1 MQIPPSSVLASWP
14 TPNYA
19 NPVTHGPA
27 NIVVIPLLLALVFI
41 FLCIR
46 FYTRLLI
53 TRGFG
58 VDDVLVLLAFIPA
71 TTFAILGII
80 ANTRLGW
87 DRHNWDLRP
96 ELITPGLQVGLATQ
110 VLFDIATTLTKLS
123 MLALIYRI
131 AAAGASRMR
140 FFVTIFASLIGLNGL
155 LFVFI
160 TMLQC
165 SPVSAYWTLSF
176 TKQKCINEEAH
187 VLAAGVI
194 NTVTDFI
201 IVLLPIRIVKNLNLP
216 KKQRVLV
223 YLLFT
228 GSLLASIAGAI
239 RTYFTWRLTSSPD
252 HDITWNSYY
261 VMLLSSIELFV
272 GIICASIPA
281 TKPFFGRYIPR
292 LVGATASGRDVT
304 EPLAA
309 RKKASEESFSSFRY
323 GDVESLAQVPSE
335 KAEVEFKPGHTR
347 KLTPADLNKPLPPV
361 VMKVP
366 FKIKV
371 DRSFSW
377 DKLGSVSGSLGSSRV
392 QSEMWPF
399 SGGSRISRG

>member
-1 MQIPPSSVLASWP
+1 M
-14 TPNYA
+14 
-19 NPVTHGPA
+19 
-27 NIVVIPLLLALVFI
+27 
-41 FLCIR
+41 
-46 FYTRLLI
+46 
-53 TRGFG
+53 
-58 VDDVLVLLAFIPA
+58 
-71 TTFAILGII
+71 
-80 ANTRLGW
+80 
-87 DRHNWDLRP
+87 
-96 ELITPGLQVGLATQ
+96 
-110 VLFDIATTLTKLS
+110 
-123 MLALIYRI
+123 
-131 AAAGASRMR
+131 
-140 FFVTIFASLIGLNGL
+140 VTI
-155 LFVFI
+155 
-160 TMLQC
+160 C

-176 TKQKCINEEAH
+176 TRQKCINEEAH

-228 GSLLASIAGAI
+228 GGLLASIAGAI

-272 GIICASIPA
+272 GIVCCSVLTLPLLRHARTDWCSHKICASIPA

-323 GDVESLAQVPSE
+323 GDVESVGQGLSE